1 MQKNNFYAFFCT
13 ATVTSQ
19 KNLCISD
26 TRVQLYLKKT
36 KITIMKQT
44 FKFSVLL
51 VLLAALFFNSS
62 CEGNLE
68 VDCELYDVDI
78 TLAIDSSGA
87 ILTANVVEGTPEYN
101 YIWSTGE
108 ITSSILVKAEGT
120 YGVTV
125 TDGNECT
132 DEAAIEVVLQT
143 DCLDFSASI
152 SGSDSL
158 LVAIGQGG
166 TEPYIYEW
174 SEGSTTQA
182 IDVFE
187 DGVYEVTI
195 TDADGCVATASY
207 TVETDDCAGFV
218 ANINILMDS
227 MNNTTILVGFATGG
241 TAPYSYLWSNGESS
255 PEIQP
260 NTFGTY
266 TLKITDANG
275 CVSEATAVYQ
285 DNSNP
290 CSTFVLEM
298 FAIPDTTMAG
308 SFILGANSLDG
319 SIIDQYIWSTG
330 ETTPT
335 IVVQPSGIWTVVVG
349 NEFGCDAVGTITL

>member
-1 MQKNNFYAFFCT
+1 
-13 ATVTSQ
+13 
-19 KNLCISD
+19 
-26 TRVQLYLKKT
+26 
-36 KITIMKQT
+36 MKQT
-44 FKFSVLL
+44 FKFSILL
-51 VLLAALFFNSS
+51 ILLAALFFNSS

-78 TLAIDSSGA
+78 TLAIDSTGA
-87 ILTANVVEGTPEYN
+87 ILTANVTEGTPEYN
-101 YIWSTGE
+101 HMWSTGE
-108 ITSSILVKAEGT
+108 ITSSIIVNAEGT
-120 YGVTV
+120 YSVTV
-125 TDGNECT
+125 TDGNDCT
-132 DEAAIEVVLQT
+132 DEATIEVVFQT

-158 LVAIGQGG
+158 LVAQGQGG
-166 TEPYIYEW
+166 TEPYVYEW
-174 SEGSTTQA
+174 SEGSTSQA

-195 TDADGCVATASY
+195 TDANECVATASY
-207 TVETDDCAGFV
+207 TVETDDCAGFL

-241 TAPYSYLWSNGESS
+241 TAPYSYLWSNGATT

-260 NTFGTY
+260 NAFGTY
-266 TLKITDANG
+266 TLIITDANG
-275 CVSEATAVYQ
+275 CVSEAEVFYQ

-290 CSTFVLEM
+290 CSTFELEM
-298 FAIPDTTMAG
+298 YAIPDSTMTE
-308 SFILGANSLDG
+308 SFILGVNSLDG
-319 SIIDQYIWSTG
+319 STIDQYQWSTG
-330 ETTPT
+330 EITPT

>member
-1 MQKNNFYAFFCT
+1 
-13 ATVTSQ
+13 
-19 KNLCISD
+19 
-26 TRVQLYLKKT
+26 
-36 KITIMKQT
+36 MKQT
-44 FKFSVLL
+44 FKFSILL

-78 TLAIDSSGA
+78 TLAIDSTGA
-87 ILTANVVEGTPEYN
+87 ILTANVTEGTPEYN
-101 YIWSTGE
+101 YMWSTGE
-108 ITSSILVKAEGT
+108 ITSSIIVNAEGT

-125 TDGNECT
+125 TDGNDCT
-132 DEAAIEVVLQT
+132 DEATIEVVFQT

-158 LVAIGQGG
+158 LVAQGQGG
-166 TEPYIYEW
+166 TEPYVYEW
-174 SEGSTTQA
+174 SEGSTSQA

-195 TDADGCVATASY
+195 TDANECVATASY
-207 TVETDDCAGFV
+207 TVETDDCAGFL

-241 TAPYSYLWSNGESS
+241 TAPYSYLWSNGATT

-260 NTFGTY
+260 NAFGTY
-266 TLKITDANG
+266 TLIITDANG
-275 CVSEATAVYQ
+275 CVSEAEVFYQ

-290 CSTFVLEM
+290 CSTFELEM
-298 FAIPDTTMAG
+298 YAIPDSTMTG
-308 SFILGANSLDG
+308 SYILGVNSLDG
-319 SIIDQYIWSTG
+319 STIDQYQWSTG
-330 ETTPT
+330 EITPT